1 MLGSMKVKTKLSA
14 ESARDR
20 IVNVAMDLFYQQ
32 GFRATGINE
41 VIEKSGVAKATF
53 YHHFPTKEALCQ
65 VYLEQL
71 RHKEISHL
79 DKHIYAAKD
88 ALTRFLAPIR
98 SVEPWL
104 KETNFRGCP
113 FVNIASEVP
122 DFKHPL
128 RKEGL
133 KVYDDAQNK
142 MQQVSQELVDSNP
155 KRYGHLDVEQLTN
168 DYLLIFA
175 GAISLAEIYHD
186 VWPVRHAEQTLLRLI
201 GEA

>member
-1 MLGSMKVKTKLSA
+1 MNSKTKSSS

-20 IVNVAMDLFYQQ
+20 IISVAMELFYQQ

-53 YHHFPTKEALCQ
+53 YHHFSTKEELCQ

-71 RHKEISHL
+71 RYKEVSHL
-79 DKHIYAAKD
+79 ETHIGAAKG
-88 ALTRFLAPIR
+88 ALNRFLAPIR

-104 KETNFRGCP
+104 KETNYRGCP

-128 RKEGL
+128 RKEGI
-133 KVYDDAQNK
+133 KVYDDARNK
-142 MQQVSQELVDSNP
+142 MRMVCEELVDSDP
-155 KRYGHLDVEQLTN
+155 KLYGHLNVEQLVN
-168 DYLLIFA
+168 DYVLIFA
-175 GAISLAEIYHD
+175 GAISLAEVYHD
-186 VWPVRHAEQTLLRLI
+186 IWPVKHAEQSLLRLI
-201 GEA
+201 GRA